1 MTTHSSILAL
11 EILWIEESGGL
22 HTVLGVT
29 DSDMTDGLSTHTHTH
44 THTEPRRTVKIE
56 LLIKKNFF

>member
-11 EILWIEESGGL
+11 EILWKEESGGL

-29 DSDMTDGLSTHTHTH
+29 DSDMTDGLSAHTHTH
-44 THTEPRRTVKIE
+44 THTQSQGEQ
-56 LLIKKNFF
+56 

>member
-1 MTTHSSILAL
+1 MTTHSSILVL

-29 DSDMTDGLSTHTHTH
+29 DSDMTDGLSTHTHRAK
-44 THTEPRRTVKIE
+44 ENSENRTANQKKFF
-56 LLIKKNFF
+56 LI